1 MPENKT
7 EDVTAKIEW
16 RNDGGKGN
24 PRIHDRL
31 MELLAV
37 KDAQIA
43 SLATQLQAALNIVAK
58 LQDSNLKLI
67 AAEKDVARAAVAN
80 EKLVEEITNL
90 NAAKKRRSKP
100 PPKR

>member
-1 MPENKT
+1 
-7 EDVTAKIEW
+7 
-16 RNDGGKGN
+16 
-24 PRIHDRL
+24 